1 MDSTAHHVL
10 MITPFHQAQRG
21 NSITTARI
29 REGLAARGYQIELLS
44 LDEPGWTNRLQA
56 ILTGPGCDLLHG
68 FNARHMGQLL
78 HSHPALTQLPLIV
91 TTTGT
96 DIHVDLDHDYRTS
109 VLRALAAARVIVVFH
124 EDFRLRVFN
133 AYPPARDKLV
143 VIPQSVWLPDAPARN
158 RCDFGLSPDETI
170 FVLPSGL
177 RPVKNISL
185 AIDALLELHPGYP
198 HMRLV
203 IIGADLDSSYS
214 RPLLERMHTLP
225 WVTYWGEIP
234 HQEMGARLAVCD
246 VVLNTSRS
254 EGQPQAALEAMS
266 LGLPCIMTDVPGNR
280 HLITN
285 GREGFYVRDE
295 MDLCR
300 AARRLLD
307 DQHLRQQMGARAQQL
322 VRSKYHPQQEI
333 DAYEQLYRQILQ
345 P

>member
-1 MDSTAHHVL
+1 MDSTARHVL
-10 MITPFHQAQRG
+10 MITPFRQAQRG

-29 REGLAARGYQIELLS
+29 REGLSARGHDIDLLALDDPAWPQQLKALLS
-44 LDEPGWTNRLQA
+44 RQRYG
-56 ILTGPGCDLLHG
+56 LLHG
-68 FNARHMGQLL
+68 FNARYMGQLIQSQPIL
-78 HSHPALTQLPLIV
+78 AALPCVL

-96 DIHVDLDHDYRTS
+96 DIHFDLDNEYRTL
-109 VLRALAAARVIVVFH
+109 VLQAMRNAQKIVVFH
-124 EDFRLRVFN
+124 EDFRLRVFK

-143 VIPQSVWLPDAPARN
+143 VIPQSVWLPDASARN

-198 HMRLV
+198 NMRLV

-214 RPLLERMHTLP
+214 RPLLERMNTLP

-246 VVLNTSRS
+246 VVLNTSQS
-254 EGQPQAALEAMS
+254 EGQPQAVLEAMS

-280 HLITN
+280 HLITT
-285 GREGFYVRDE
+285 GREGFYVRDK

-333 DAYEQLYRQILQ
+333 DAYQQLYRQILQ